1 MTVDQVLNRI
11 RELGDPRAVAIWER
25 MTQLPPDRYL
35 GAGLTKLKNLAKE
48 IKKDHDL
55 AVELWETRLHD
66 AKLLSTM
73 VEEPK
78 KATVAQLEKQVAE
91 IYTWDLADKYA
102 QLVVSKHSEG
112 QALADQWRADKT
124 EMIRRTAMT
133 TASEL
138 AKKNKKLA
146 DEYFATFLDHIR
158 EHIAVETNWAKEGM
172 INALMGIGS
181 RNAALHAVALEIAE
195 ANPGIEIDYGDT
207 SCKTPDYL
215 AYLQSERVREKIG
228 A

>member
-1 MTVDQVLNRI
+1 MTADQVLTRI
-11 RELGDPRAVAIWER
+11 RELGDPRAVAIWQR
-25 MTQLPPDRYL
+25 MTKLPPDQYL
-35 GAGLTKLKNLAKE
+35 GAGLTKLKGLAKE

-55 AVELWETRLHD
+55 ALALWATNVHD

-78 KATVAQLEKQVAE
+78 KAGLPQLDKQVAE
-91 IYTWDLADKYA
+91 IYTWDLADKFA
-102 QLVVSKHSEG
+102 QLVVSKHPEG
-112 QALADQWRADKT
+112 PALAEQWRTDDA
-124 EMIRRTAMT
+124 EMVRRTALT

-146 DEYFATFLDHIR
+146 DEYFAAFLDHIR
-158 EHIAVETNWAKEGM
+158 ERIAEETNWAKEGM
-172 INALMGIGS
+172 INALTGIGS
-181 RNAALHAVALEIAE
+181 RNAAMHASALEIAE

-215 AYLQSERVREKIG
+215 AYLNSDRVREKF